1 MRKAQKKQA
10 EDFLEV
16 LGEAHG
22 QIRTAIENKN
32 FPAALGLLGDCQ
44 EGAVSL
50 GGMIEASE
58 GEGAVTVR
66 ILEKYCELVYQ
77 IYDSI
82 IRGETVNGGKAHKH
96 LRSFLLKIENSVK
109 NDIKVKM
116 EAVFLPY
123 KASMWDSLES
133 VWKAADE
140 DADCDAYVVP
150 IPYYDKN
157 PDGSFGEMHY
167 EGRQYPK
174 DVPIVSYKDYDFEKR
189 RPDIIFIHN
198 PYDNNNYVTSVHPD
212 FYSDRLKQFTEKL
225 VYIPYFI
232 LDEFNPDDKNTVDKI
247 AHFCACS
254 GVLNADKVIVQSEA
268 IRQVYINV
276 LTDAMKTYGYT
287 RDDWEKKILGL
298 GSPKLDK
305 VLSTK
310 KEELE
315 IPKEW
320 LKVITKPD
328 GSRKKIVL
336 YNTSVS
342 ALLQYEEKMLARIK
356 ESIRIF
362 ERNKEETALLWR
374 PHPLMKA
381 TIKSMRPNLLAE
393 YERIVEDYKSAG
405 WGIYDESADLDR
417 AIMLSDAYYGDSSSV
432 VELCRKAG
440 LEILLQTINM

>member
-22 QIRTAIENKN
+22 QIKIAIENKN

-44 EGAVSL
+44 NGAVSL
-50 GGMIEASE
+50 GRMIEASE
-58 GEGAVTVR
+58 GEDFTTVS
-66 ILEKYCELVYQ
+66 ILEKYCELVYR
-77 IYDSI
+77 IYEDI
-82 IRGETVNGGKAHKH
+82 IRGEKMNGGKAYKLLH
-96 LRSFLLKIENSVK
+96 SYLLKIENSVK
-109 NDIKVKM
+109 NDIKIRL

-133 VWKAADE
+133 VWKAANE
-140 DADCDAYVVP
+140 DADCDAYVIP
-150 IPYYDKN
+150 IPYYDRN
-157 PDGSFGEMHY
+157 EDGSLGKMHY
-167 EGRQYPK
+167 EGRQYPE
-174 DVPIVSYKDYDFEKR
+174 DVPVISYKDYDFEKR
-189 RPDIIFIHN
+189 RPDMIFIHN
-198 PYDNNNYVTSVHPD
+198 PYDNYNYVTSVHPD

-232 LDEFNPDDKNTVDKI
+232 LDEVNPDDKNKVDKI

-268 IRQVYINV
+268 IRQIYINV
-276 LTDAMKTYGYT
+276 LTDSMKAYGYT
-287 RDDWEKKILGL
+287 RNDWENKILGI
-298 GSPKLDK
+298 GSPKIDK
-305 VLSTK
+305 VISTK
-310 KEELE
+310 KEDLK
-315 IPKEW
+315 IPEEW
-320 LKVITKPD
+320 LKVIEKPD
-328 GSRKKIVL
+328 GSWKKIVF

-342 ALLQYEEKMLARIK
+342 ALLQYEEKMLAKIK
-356 ESIRIF
+356 ETIGIF
-362 ERNKEETALLWR
+362 EKNKEETVLLWR

-393 YERIVEDYKSAG
+393 YERIVKDYKSAG

-440 LEILLQTINM
+440 LDILLQTVNM